1 MELQLM
7 FTQTVAYKYYPS
19 EAERNMIREYMAK
32 HNCSLQDAAYHF
44 AFQNKLGLDRRKD
57 VIYTHTPK
65 DKFHANEFDF
75 PYEEEN
81 DEFY

>member
-1 MELQLM
+1 MLLLQIVMELQLM
-7 FTQTVAYKYYPS
+7 FTQTVTYKYYPS
-19 EAERNMIREYMAK
+19 DEE

-57 VIYTHTPK
+57 VMYTYTPK

-75 PYEEEN
+75 PYEEN

>member
-7 FTQTVAYKYYPS
+7 FTQTVTYKYYPS
-19 EAERNMIREYMAK
+19 DKERDMIRKYMAK

-44 AFQNKLGLDRRKD
+44 MFRNKLGVDRDKD
-57 VIYTHTPK
+57 VMYTFTPK
-65 DKFHANEFDF
+65 DKFFANEITQ

-81 DEFY
+81 DENY

>member
-7 FTQTVAYKYYPS
+7 FTQTVTYKYYPS
-19 EAERNMIREYMAK
+19 DKERDMIRKYMAK

-44 AFQNKLGLDRRKD
+44 AFQNKLALREKD
-57 VIYTHTPK
+57 VMYTYTPK

-75 PYEEEN
+75 PLEEN
-81 DEFY
+81 DEF